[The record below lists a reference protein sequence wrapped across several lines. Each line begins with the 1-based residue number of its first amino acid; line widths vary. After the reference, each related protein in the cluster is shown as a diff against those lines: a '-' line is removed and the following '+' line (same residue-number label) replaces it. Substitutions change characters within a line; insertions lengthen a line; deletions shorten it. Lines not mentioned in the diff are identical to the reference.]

1 MCKAH
6 PEVSKKAR
14 SHGDDLR
21 GASQLA
27 VEATRG
33 VSELVQ
39 AIQIESAA
47 GPAILGRPLEGP
59 AKLFTGIVHGMVRGI
74 TSVVGATIDV
84 ALEHLAPLLGASVPG
99 VEREAILGALNGVL
113 GDYLVT
119 TKNPLAIQ
127 MRLRS
132 GGEGLELTPEALRA
146 VFPAAT
152 SKLVV
157 LLHGSCA
164 TDLMW
169 LRNTHDHGVAIA
181 ADLGA
186 SPIYL
191 HYNSGLHISANGRE
205 LAGLLEQLVAAWP
218 IAVTQLV
225 LIGHSMGGL
234 VARSACHVGED
245 ANHSWRHRLDALVTI
260 GAPHHGAPLERGG
273 SSVQLLLGVSRFS
286 APFARLARVRSA
298 GITDLR
304 YGNVLDEHWEG
315 RDRFEI
321 HDDPRRVIAL
331 PEKVRCFA
339 LAGSLSREPGPNLRG
354 DGMVP
359 VDSAL
364 GEHAMPTLALA
375 FPEVNKRI
383 VYSTGHLDLLDPP
396 VYDIIRAW
404 LVS

>member
-1 MCKAH
+1 M
-6 PEVSKKAR
+6 SKKTR

-27 VEATRG
+27 IEATRG

-59 AKLFTGIVHGMVRGI
+59 AKLVTGLVHGVVRGI
-74 TSVVGATIDV
+74 TSMVGATIDV
-84 ALEHLAPLLGASVPG
+84 ALERLAPLLGASVPG

-113 GDYLVT
+113 GDYLVER
-119 TKNPLAIQ
+119 KNPLAIS

-132 GGEGLELTPEALRA
+132 GGEPLELTPESLRA
-146 VFPAAT
+146 AFPAAT
-152 SKLVV
+152 SKVVV
-157 LLHGSCA
+157 LVHGSCA

-169 LRNTHDHGVAIA
+169 LRNGHDHGVAIA

-186 SPIYL
+186 TPVYV

-234 VARSACHVGED
+234 VARSACHVAED
-245 ANHSWRHRLDALVTI
+245 ARHSWRGRLDALVTL

-273 SSVQLLLGVSRFS
+273 SWAHLLLGVSRFS

-304 YGNVLDEHWEG
+304 YGSVLDEHWEG

-321 HDDPRRVIAL
+321 HDDPRQMIAL
-331 PEKVRCFA
+331 PEGVRCFA
-339 LAGSLSREPGPNLRG
+339 LAGSLSSEPSANLRG

-359 VDSAL
+359 VASAL
-364 GEHAMPTLALA
+364 GEHTTSTLALV
-375 FPEVNKRI
+375 FPAVHKRI
-383 VYSTGHLDLLDPP
+383 AYSTGHLDLLDPP
-396 VYDIIRAW
+396 VYDILRAW
-404 LVS
+404 LASSPAT

>member
-1 MCKAH
+1 VQSSPC
-6 PEVSKKAR
+6 VSKKTR

-27 VEATRG
+27 IEATRG

-59 AKLFTGIVHGMVRGI
+59 AKLITGIVHGMVRGI

-84 ALEHLAPLLGASVPG
+84 ALDRLAPVLGASVPG

-113 GDYLVT
+113 GDYLVESN
-119 TKNPLAIQ
+119 NPLAIPMR
-127 MRLRS
+127 MRLN
-132 GGEGLELTPEALRA
+132 GEALELTPEALRVA
-146 VFPAAT
+146 YPAAT
-152 SKLVV
+152 SRVVV
-157 LLHGSCA
+157 LVHGSCA

-169 LRNTHDHGVAIA
+169 LRNSHDHGVAIA

-186 SPIYL
+186 SPVYV
-191 HYNSGLHISANGRE
+191 HYNSGRHISANGRE

-218 IAVTQLV
+218 VAVTQLV

-245 ANHSWRHRLDALVTI
+245 ASHAWRSRLDALVTL
-260 GAPHHGAPLERGG
+260 GTPHHGAPLERGG
-273 SSVQLLLGVSRFS
+273 HWVHLLLGVSRFS
-286 APFARLARVRSA
+286 APFARLARIRSA

-315 RDRFEI
+315 RDRFEV
-321 HDDPRRVIAL
+321 HDDPRRLIAL
-331 PEKVRCFA
+331 PAGVRCFA
-339 LAGSLSREPGPNLRG
+339 LAGSLSSEPGDRLRS

-359 VDSAL
+359 VESAL
-364 GEHAMPTLALA
+364 GEHPTESLALG
-375 FPEVNKRI
+375 FPAANKRI
-383 VYSTGHLDLLDPP
+383 AYSTGHLDLLAPP
-396 VYDIIRAW
+396 VYDAIRAW
-404 LVS
+404 LVT